1 MIFSIKENKENE
13 IQFRVCHY
21 MYVFC
26 IEYMKGTIVS
36 QLIDIID
43 KGGINEQTKLLQK
56 IWAFL

>member
-13 IQFRVCHY
+13 IQFRICHY
-21 MYVFC
+21 IYVFC

-43 KGGINEQTKLLQK
+43 KGWTDTTSAENLSFPLE
-56 IWAFL
+56 F